1 MYVELL
7 KNPYNAAD
15 ETFYLVILL
24 IRIPENTMENS
35 HETILD
41 AADID
46 RILTRITHKILEVH
60 RGVENLTLIGIQT
73 RGVYLAKRLQV
84 KIKEI
89 EGVEI
94 PAGDMDIT
102 LYRDDWTRISHHPVV
117 QATDILFS
125 VDEKQIILVDDVLY
139 TGRTTR
145 AAMDAVIDFGRPDR
159 IELAVLVDRG
169 HRELPIQA
177 DYVGK
182 IVETRRREKINVL
195 LTEHD
200 GQDKV
205 VMV

>member
-1 MYVELL
+1 M
-7 KNPYNAAD
+7 D
-15 ETFYLVILL
+15 
-24 IRIPENTMENS
+24 NS
-35 HETILD
+35 YETILD
-41 AADID
+41 ASDID

-60 RGVENLTLIGIQT
+60 RGAENLTLIGIQT
-73 RGVYLAKRLQV
+73 RGVYLAKRLQA

-94 PAGDMDIT
+94 PTGDMDIT
-102 LYRDDWTRISHHPVV
+102 LYRDDWTRISLHPVV

-125 VDEKQIILVDDVLY
+125 IDEKQIILVDDVLF

-182 IVETRRREKINVL
+182 FVETRRRETINVL

-200 GQDKV
+200 GKDKV
-205 VMV
+205 VLE